1 MRKGGD
7 MKHRVT
13 DRLIAETRTQIEALA
28 DRLSLIAGSDKATSI
43 LADVLI
49 RSRSKGGGKQHTAN
63 TTSGGDNRDWTRRRQ
78 TKENA

>member
-1 MRKGGD
+1 MS
-7 MKHRVT
+7 RVT

-49 RSRSKGGGKQHTAN
+49 RSRAKA
-63 TTSGGDNRDWTRRRQ
+63 TSGGDNRDWTRRRQ
-78 TKENA
+78 TNHHTR